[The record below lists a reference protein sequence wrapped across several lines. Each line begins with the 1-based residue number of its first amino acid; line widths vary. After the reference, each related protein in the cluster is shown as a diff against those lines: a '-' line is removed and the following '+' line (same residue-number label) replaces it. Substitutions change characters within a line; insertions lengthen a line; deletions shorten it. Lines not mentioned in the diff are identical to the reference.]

1 MRISAAIH
9 QGGDD
14 LQDRPL
20 VMSLRPPKL
29 RLRKPCGRLARQRGM
44 SLLEMLAVLAI
55 GGLLIAVTA
64 PVLDRYLAALEF
76 RSQTREIGR
85 DIARMRVTALLERRL
100 IYFPQTDAYGQP
112 SYEGLSAPLP
122 DDWEIEGDPVIF
134 LKTGACLGSVLTLTA
149 PNGRSARLDFEPP
162 LCRYVVL

>member
-1 MRISAAIH
+1 MKISAAIH
-9 QGGDD
+9 KTDGG
-14 LQDRPL
+14 LHDRPI
-20 VMSLRPPKL
+20 VMRARAPKP
-29 RLRKPCGRLARQRGM
+29 RLREPCGRLARQRGM

-55 GGLLIAVTA
+55 GGVLIAVTA

-85 DIARMRVTALLERRL
+85 DIARMRVTALIERRL

-122 DDWEIEGDPVIF
+122 DDWEIEGDPVVF
-134 LKTGACLGSVLTLTA
+134 LKTGACLGGVLTLTA
-149 PNGRSARLDFEPP
+149 PNGRSARFDFEAP
-162 LCRYVVL
+162 LCRFVEL